1 MWRTAPLYERV
12 PLVWILVGLLFNS
25 SGLYLGFDNAFSFVY
40 MIVGMFCF
48 AFGVA
53 LFALRLRERPRAPE
67 KTRLSPNFISA
78 GATQVLAV
86 PNNDN
91 SQDTAQAN
99 PEEQPSQIPAAS

>member
-1 MWRTAPLYERV
+1 
-12 PLVWILVGLLFNS
+12 LVWILVGLLFNS
-25 SGLYLGFDNAFSFVY
+25 TGLYVGFDNAFSFVY

-53 LFALRLRERPRAPE
+53 LFALRLRERPRTSE

-78 GATQVLAV
+78 GDTQVYVV

-99 PEEQPSQIPAAS
+99 PE